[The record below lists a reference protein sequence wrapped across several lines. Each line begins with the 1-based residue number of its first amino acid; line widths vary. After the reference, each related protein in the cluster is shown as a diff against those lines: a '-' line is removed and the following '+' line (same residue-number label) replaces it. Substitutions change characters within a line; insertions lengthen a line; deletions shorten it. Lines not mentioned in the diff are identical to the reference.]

1 MTLPAAVIFD
11 LDGTLIDSERL
22 VIDAGAEILADMGIS
37 DGRALLTAL
46 VGIDVVEGQRRLL
59 AHAGP
64 RFDMAAFEDAWNRA
78 SHLAFDGAVPRMA
91 GAEALLA
98 ELARRGL
105 PRAVATNSRTRGAL
119 HKLDRA
125 GLLHHF
131 GVCRVVGVDAVA
143 RAKPAPDLFVE
154 AARRLAVDPAC
165 CLVFE
170 DSDPGV
176 AAALAAGMRVVQIPD
191 MAASRTRAAHVI
203 ADTLLDGARRAGLIG

>member
-1 MTLPAAVIFD
+1 VTIGAVIFD

-22 VIDAGAEILADMGIS
+22 VIEAGAGILADMGIA

-46 VGIDVVEGQRRLL
+46 VGIDAVEGQRRLL

-64 RFDMAAFEDAWNRA
+64 AFDLAVFDDAWNRA
-78 SHLAFDGAVPRMA
+78 ARIAFDADVPLMA
-91 GAEALLA
+91 GAEALLIEVA
-98 ELARRGL
+98 ALGL
-105 PRAVATNSRTRGAL
+105 PRAVATNSRTRSAL
-119 HKLDRA
+119 HKLGRA

-131 GVCRVVGVDAVA
+131 GEAHVVGVDAVA
-143 RAKPAPDLFVE
+143 RPKPAPDLFLE
-154 AARRLAVDPAC
+154 AARRLRALPEA

-170 DSDPGV
+170 DSDTGV

-191 MAASRTRAAHVI
+191 MIQPKGRDAHVI